1 MEGEGEG
8 EAGEACADDGDARC
22 WGGHCLRPRTSEM
35 EGVDGCLYDKYL
47 FWCIM
52 MKTAVVAVV
61 AVVNHMPRQ
70 GFNVISQRIM
80 VSPIQAILRTSD
92 IQSNVQ
98 TANHACG
105 ESAASAS

>member
-47 FWCIM
+47 FGCIM

-61 AVVNHMPRQ
+61 AVVIGSMWFDEL
-70 GFNVISQRIM
+70 GLSKDLAGIYIYIS
-80 VSPIQAILRTSD
+80 T
-92 IQSNVQ
+92 
-98 TANHACG
+98 
-105 ESAASAS
+105 